1 MDVCMCVCEHM
12 CVSLIVY
19 VWACACERMSVSVYV
34 WMCMCER
41 KRVCERVYEFERVCV
56 MCESMCVWIHDMH
69 SSSYLVKM
77 GEGNGNKQ
85 GFGG

>member
-1 MDVCMCVCEHM
+1 M
-12 CVSLIVY
+12 CVSLIVS
-19 VWACACERMSVSVYV
+19 VCMCEHVRVSVCMGVSVYV

-41 KRVCERVYEFERVCV
+41 KRVCERVYEFECVCV